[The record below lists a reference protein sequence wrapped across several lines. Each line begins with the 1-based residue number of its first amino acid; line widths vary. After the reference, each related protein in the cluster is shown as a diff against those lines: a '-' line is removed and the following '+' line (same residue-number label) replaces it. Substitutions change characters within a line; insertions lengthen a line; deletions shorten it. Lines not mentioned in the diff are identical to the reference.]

1 MEHKNLF
8 LRKLEAGGHEVLD
21 GDGNSLGV
29 IEHKHL
35 MDHVRSYTEGFNPLS
50 SVRLGD
56 HTLPVDREVI
66 NRAKRTME
74 ETGASVGHATRLVL
88 RSDETLRRKYER
100 AHGVREELSES
111 SSAGGAFSE
120 SSSSGRVMTRGYRR
134 VLGVE

>member
-1 MEHKNLF
+1 MSHKKLF

-21 GDGNSLGV
+21 EDGKSVGV

-35 MDHVRSYTEGFNPLS
+35 MQHVRQYNEGFDTLS

-66 NRAKRTME
+66 NRVKRIME

-111 SSAGGAFSE
+111 SSAGGAFPE